1 MATIVADDLGGYA
14 RTMTADTA
22 LAYLDAHAP
31 APTSPVSP
39 ALIAARTALN
49 AAARDLLAVPDDR
62 LERTWRWR
70 DTDADVRYGAFHAIE
85 AVETAAAEITA
96 TLAATGTRRSNA
108 ALRIAPVTTARW
120 DLHGRLA
127 TIDDASLDTVAKDGE
142 WTLRETLGHIV
153 GGQRGYVVYSTWH
166 WVRNE
171 YERPTEA
178 ELEQIQAV
186 TALPEDSDEAT
197 GTLAEITARIDE
209 ATDLGTRLAGLTDAD
224 LARPARWSGIPVDVG
239 FRVGRWSSH
248 FMEHA
253 IQIDKTLGWLDRR
266 PTEVERIVG
275 ELYRAWG
282 RLEAEIFPIEPAAL
296 TRAAGGGRSVEA
308 VLGALGDS
316 LVTDARSIRA
326 AAEA

>member
-1 MATIVADDLGGYA
+1 MIDHPYLAAHVPASTATV
-14 RTMTADTA
+14 T
-22 LAYLDAHAP
+22 
-31 APTSPVSP
+31 P
-39 ALIAARTALN
+39 ALEAARAALN
-49 AAARDLLAVPDDR
+49 SAARDLLAVPDDR
-62 LERTWRWR
+62 LEATWRWR
-70 DTDADVRYGAFHAIE
+70 DTDADVRYGEFRAVE
-85 AVETAAAEITA
+85 AVETAAAEIA
-96 TLAATGTRRSNA
+96 DILAANGTRRTNA

-127 TIDDASLDTVAKDGE
+127 TIDDASLDTVAKEGE

-153 GGQRGYVVYSTWH
+153 GGQRGYVVYTAWH

-171 YERPTEA
+171 RERPTEA
-178 ELEQIQAV
+178 ELEQVQADTV
-186 TALPEDSDEAT
+186 LPEESEEGA
-197 GTLAEITARIDE
+197 GTLAEIRARVDE
-209 ATDLGTRLAGLTDAD
+209 ATDLGTRLAGFTDAD

-239 FRVGRWSSH
+239 FRIGRWSSH

-253 IQIDKTLGWLDRR
+253 IQIDKTLAWLDRR

-296 TRAAGGGRSVEA
+296 SGPDASGRTIES
-308 VLGALGDS
+308 VLGTLGGT
-316 LVTDARSIRA
+316 LVSDARSTRA

>member
-1 MATIVADDLGGYA
+1 MAAIVADDHGRYA
-14 RTMTADTA
+14 RTMSDHPYLTA
-22 LAYLDAHAP
+22 HVP
-31 APTSPVSP
+31 ASTSPVASS
-39 ALIAARTALN
+39 LIAARAALN
-49 AAARDLLAVPDDR
+49 AAAQDLLAVADDR

-70 DTDADVRYGAFHAIE
+70 ETDADVRYGEFRAVE
-85 AVETAAAEITA
+85 AVETAAAEIA
-96 TLAATGTRRSNA
+96 GILAAIGTRRSSA

-120 DLHGRLA
+120 DLQGRLA
-127 TIDDASLDTVAKDGE
+127 TVDDASLDTVAKEGE

-153 GGQRGYVVYSTWH
+153 GGQRGYVVYSAWH

-171 YERPTEA
+171 RERPTEA
-178 ELEQIQAV
+178 ELEQLQAD
-186 TALPEDSDEAT
+186 TALPEESQEGA
-197 GTLAEITARIDE
+197 GTIADIRARVDD
-209 ATDLGTRLAGLTDAD
+209 ATDLGTRLAGFTDAD

-239 FRVGRWSSH
+239 FRIGRWSSH

-253 IQIDKTLGWLDRR
+253 IQIDKTLAWLDRR

-296 TRAAGGGRSVEA
+296 TRAAAGGRSVES
-308 VLGALGDS
+308 VLSGLAGE
-316 LVTDARSIRA
+316 LVTDARSIRE